1 MKKKK
6 TRPPVLLTQKTDKKT
21 VIEILADE
29 GKNFIFSDSLEQEF
43 EMISRAM
50 EAFKTTSSSGK
61 TIKILIE
68 EFSLNH
74 VSARLVFDK
83 MSELYSSVN
92 REYLRPLMIE
102 KLFEDIAAT
111 REVAKSEANPSA
123 MAKADEN
130 LHKAILDFLG
140 TNKALDKS
148 KLRLPDVICL
158 LIPELFPDVPAI
170 DSVEYQ
176 KIIADFKNRKV
187 KREKEEFDQYEEVN

>member
-43 EMISRAM
+43 EMIYRAM

-61 TIKILIE
+61 TIKVLID

-83 MSELYSSVN
+83 MSELYSTVN

-102 KLFEDIAAT
+102 KLFEDIAET
-111 REVAKSEANPSA
+111 RKIAKEEGSAGA

-140 TNKALDKS
+140 TNKAIDKS
-148 KLRLPDVICL
+148 KLKLPDVVCL
-158 LIPELFPDVPAI
+158 LMPELFPDVPAI
-170 DSVEYQ
+170 DSVEFQ
-176 KIIADFKNRKV
+176 KIIADFNTRKV
-187 KREKEEFDQYEEVN
+187 KRQKEEFDQYEEVH